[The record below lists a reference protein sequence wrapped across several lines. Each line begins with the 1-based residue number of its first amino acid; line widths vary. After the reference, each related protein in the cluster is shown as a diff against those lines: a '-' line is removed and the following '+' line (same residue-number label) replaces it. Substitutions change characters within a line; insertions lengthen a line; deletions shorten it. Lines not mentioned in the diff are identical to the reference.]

1 MVSAPSWEV
10 AMDPNHGFDVTTA
23 RSERLVALRTAI
35 AAGSYA
41 PDPESI
47 AESLVGWIATP
58 EQFERSV
65 KKSLDDA
72 DREGHTAQ
80 DHHPRR

>member
-1 MVSAPSWEV
+1 MGPNDGFDVT
-10 AMDPNHGFDVTTA
+10 NHGFDVTATRSA
-23 RSERLVALRTAI
+23 RLAALREAI
-35 AAGSYA
+35 AAGRYA
-41 PDPESI
+41 PDTDSV

-58 EQFERSV
+58 EQFERPV

-72 DREGHTAQ
+72 DREAHTAQ

>member
-1 MVSAPSWEV
+1 MG
-10 AMDPNHGFDVTTA
+10 PNHGFDVTNHGFDVTPA
-23 RSERLVALRTAI
+23 RSVRLVELREAI
-35 AAGSYA
+35 AAGRYA
-41 PDPESI
+41 PDTDSI

-65 KKSLDDA
+65 KKSLGDA
-72 DREGHTAQ
+72 DREAHTAQ